1 VSKTEFNT
9 GKGYPRMRAR
19 QIPREELTLTERVRA
34 LERGHEELRDR
45 IAVIEAYLGRES
57 RHE

>member
-1 VSKTEFNT
+1 
-9 GKGYPRMRAR
+9 MRAR